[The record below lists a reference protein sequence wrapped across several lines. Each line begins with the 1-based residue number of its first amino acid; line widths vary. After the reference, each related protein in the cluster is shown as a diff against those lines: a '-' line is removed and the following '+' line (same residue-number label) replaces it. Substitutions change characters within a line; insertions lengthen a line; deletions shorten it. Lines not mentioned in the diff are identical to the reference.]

1 MLKSSKTAF
10 HFSLFSLTFNCHFV
24 SPKIFPPMKI
34 YDDKHIKN
42 VVLLGAPKTGKTLL
56 AEDMLF
62 EAGITHRRGTIEGK
76 NTVSDYHDIEQ
87 ERGNSV
93 FATVLHTEWRDY
105 KINII
110 DTPGFDDFAG
120 EMIAS
125 LRVAD
130 TCVMAI
136 NAQHGAEVG
145 TDLIWNYVKQFDRP
159 VIFAVNQED
168 HPKADFDTTL
178 ASLKNHY
185 GTAVTQMQYPV
196 NQGENFNAIIDLLKM
211 VMYKFPAAGGKPE
224 KLPIPESEKEKANR
238 LHNELV
244 EKAAEND
251 EKLMEKYFEKGTLD
265 EDEMREGLKLGMIH
279 HDVFP
284 VFCMSAKKNMGS
296 GRMMGFIDNVAPS
309 PLEAKGEMTDAGKE
323 IPFDPSKPAVLYV
336 FKSGIEPNLGKLS
349 FYKVISGEVT
359 TASELINRQTGAVE
373 RLHQLFIMDGKTR
386 NPVDKLVAG
395 DIGATLKLKD
405 THTNQT
411 LHAKGNEV
419 AINPID
425 FPGYR
430 IRTAVVA
437 HSKNDD
443 EKIGEVLGKIHQED
457 PTLQVEYS
465 RELRQ
470 LLVSGQG
477 ELHLMVCKWFLE
489 NVYKLHVDFVTPRV
503 SYRETIRKP
512 SSASYRHKKQSGGA
526 GQFGE
531 VYIKIEPYYEGMP
544 EPTEFS
550 VRGKEVVDLE
560 WGGKLVFY
568 NCIVGGVIDAR
579 FIPSI
584 LKGVMA
590 KMEEGPITGS
600 YVRDVRVMVH
610 DGKMHTVDSND
621 ISFKIAGMMAFKD
634 AFLKAEPQLLQPI
647 YDMEIMV
654 PEEIMGDVNG
664 DLQTAPSLIMGVDT
678 KGNYQV
684 IKARTPLAEL
694 DRYSTT
700 LRSLSQGRASFS
712 HKFSDF
718 VPVPMEVQQKLAK
731 ELQEVEAV

>member
-1 MLKSSKTAF
+1 MKVYDEKHLK
-10 HFSLFSLTFNCHFV
+10 N
-24 SPKIFPPMKI
+24 I
-34 YDDKHIKN
+34 
-42 VVLLGAPKTGKTLL
+42 VLLGAPKSGKTLL
-56 AEDMLF
+56 AEDMIF

-76 NTVSDYHDIEQ
+76 NTVSDFHEIEQ
-87 ERGNSV
+87 ERGNSI

-120 EMIAS
+120 EMIS
-125 LRVAD
+125 SIRIAD
-130 TCVMAI
+130 TCVVVV
-136 NAQHGAEVG
+136 NAQNGVEVS
-145 TDLIWNYVKQFDRP
+145 TELIWNYADKFSKP
-159 VIFAVNQED
+159 VIFAINQVD
-168 HPKADFDTTL
+168 HPKSNFDDAL
-178 ASLKNHY
+178 ESLKQTF

-196 NQGENFNAIIDLLKM
+196 NQGEGFNAIIDLLKM
-211 VMYKFPAAGGKPE
+211 VMYKFPEEGGKPE
-224 KLPIPESEKEKANR
+224 KLPIPANEKEKADR

-284 VFCMSAKKNMGS
+284 VFVMSTKKNMGS

-309 PLEAKGEMTDAGKE
+309 PLEAKPEITTDGQELAY
-323 IPFDPSKPAVLYV
+323 DRTKPTVLFV
-336 FKSGIEPNLGKLS
+336 FKTHIEPNLGKLT
-349 FYKVISGEVT
+349 FFKVISGEVNSS
-359 TASELINRQTGAVE
+359 SELINSQTGATE
-373 RLHQLFIMDGKTR
+373 KFHQLFIMDGKTR

-405 THTNQT
+405 TYTNQT
-411 LHAKGNEV
+411 LHAKGFDVTIE
-419 AINPID
+419 PIEY
-425 FPGYR
+425 PAPR

-437 HSKNDD
+437 QSKGDD
-443 EKIGEVLGKIHQED
+443 EKIGEVLAKIHQED
-457 PTLQVEYS
+457 PTIEVGYS
-465 RELRQ
+465 RELKQ
-470 LLVSGQG
+470 LIIAAQG
-477 ELHLMVCKWFLE
+477 EMHLAVCKWYLE
-489 NVYKLHVDFVTPRV
+489 NVYKLHVDFVSPRI

-512 SSASYRHKKQSGGA
+512 AQAMYRHKKQSGGA

-531 VYIKIEPYYEGMP
+531 VHLKVEPYYDGMP

-550 VRGKEVVDLE
+550 VRGKEVIDLE

-584 LKGVMA
+584 LKGVME
-590 KMEEGPITGS
+590 KMEEGPITSS
-600 YVRDVRVMVH
+600 YVRDVRVMVY
-610 DGKMHTVDSND
+610 DGKMHPVDSND
-621 ISFKIAGMMAFKD
+621 ISFKIAGMMAFRE
-634 AFLKAEPQLLQPI
+634 AFMNAEPALMEPI
-647 YDMEIMV
+647 YDLEILV
-654 PEEIMGDVNG
+654 PEEIMGEVMG
-664 DLQTAPSLIMGVDT
+664 DLQTRRSLIMGIDS
-678 KGNYQV
+678 KGNYQI

-712 HKFSDF
+712 QKFAEF
-718 VPVPMEVQQKLAK
+718 AQVPFEIQQKLAK
-731 ELQEVEAV
+731 ELHEVEMA